1 MIIFIS
7 ICNVSD
13 GEKATVKLNIL
24 HLKLRSS
31 MLEED
36 SGLARAALREVCSCI
51 VETALAWE
59 LMLTVQ
65 LLLEEYCLGIGQSG
79 LGGY

>member
-1 MIIFIS
+1 
-7 ICNVSD
+7 
-13 GEKATVKLNIL
+13 
-24 HLKLRSS
+24 

-59 LMLTVQ
+59 LRLAVQ
-65 LLLEEYCLGIGQSG
+65 LLLEEFCLGLGQSG